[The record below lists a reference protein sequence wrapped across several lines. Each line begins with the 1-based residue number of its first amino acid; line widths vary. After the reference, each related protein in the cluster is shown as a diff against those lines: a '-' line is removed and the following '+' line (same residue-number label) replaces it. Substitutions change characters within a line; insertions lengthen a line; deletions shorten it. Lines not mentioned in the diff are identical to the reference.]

1 MELDLRERAFKVLE
15 IAKRN
20 LQQYGVLD
28 PVAFLVTADEV
39 YLVEV
44 PPFSND
50 AEKQVAYAW
59 VIAQARKH
67 NAMAMIT
74 LNDAYVGEGGDDDDY
89 YEGKLAAENAPECII
104 LTLAG
109 PSIPTW
115 TLMVRYR
122 RSADG
127 ITFGETEEY
136 SGSKAPMLQGW
147 ASESLRPS

>member
-20 LQQYGVLD
+20 LQQDGVLD

-59 VIAQARKH
+59 VISQARKH

-74 LNDAYVGEGGDDDDY
+74 
-89 YEGKLAAENAPECII
+89 